1 MRIGRGVGREWRE
14 RGWIEGVNR
23 EIREV
28 VDRRERGTKGGGGV
42 EMRERDERGVDRDE
56 RGVR

>member
-1 MRIGRGVGREWRE
+1 MGRE

-28 VDRRERGTKGGGGV
+28 VDRRERGRKERGV
-42 EMRERDERGVDRDE
+42 DIERGVGVDRDE
-56 RGVR
+56 RERDETGGRKR

>member
-1 MRIGRGVGREWRE
+1 MGRE

-28 VDRRERGTKGGGGV
+28 VDRRERGRKERGGGYREGGGG
-42 EMRERDERGVDRDE
+42 G
-56 RGVR
+56 

>member
-1 MRIGRGVGREWRE
+1 MGREWRE

-56 RGVR
+56 RGGR